1 MRFYDFE
8 DFLSDLLESGYSYN
22 YFGNNLISDLTY
34 IFSEGLLFQLFKG
47 SRKKKIEEI
56 VQNELFFNLEVR
68 TSFSYFFFRFNTA
81 LSTMASRLA
90 TTIPF
95 EKNIWKAV
103 GMLTK
108 RLLLFRPTPA
118 AIDTAA
124 IRKLCS
130 LLVKSTRARICIP

>member
-56 VQNELFFNLEVR
+56 VQNELFFNLEAH
-68 TSFSYFFFRFNTA
+68 TSFSYFF
-81 LSTMASRLA
+81 L
-90 TTIPF
+90 
-95 EKNIWKAV
+95 
-103 GMLTK
+103 
-108 RLLLFRPTPA
+108 
-118 AIDTAA
+118 
-124 IRKLCS
+124 
-130 LLVKSTRARICIP
+130 